1 MAAVASGVRTEQ
13 LFECYAGQVYG
24 FCLYRLGDR
33 QEAEDAVQSTFLN
46 AFRGLERGIV
56 PYSEAA
62 WLFKIAQNV
71 CMTLK
76 RSSFRRR
83 RLETPVWIDD
93 SVPSPERETEALFDL
108 AGAVRGLPATQR
120 RAIVLREWQGLS
132 YEEIASEL
140 GLTQPA
146 VETLL
151 HRARRSLRAA
161 A

>member
-1 MAAVASGVRTEQ
+1 MPAVASGVRTEQ
-13 LFECYAGQVYG
+13 LFESYARQIYS

-33 QEAEDAVQSTFLN
+33 QEAEDAVQATFLN
-46 AFRGLERGIV
+46 AFRGLERGVV

-71 CMTLK
+71 CKTLM

-83 RLETPVWIDD
+83 RLETPFAIND
-93 SVPSPERETEALFDL
+93 SLPSPERETDALFDL
-108 AGAVRGLPATQR
+108 TGAVRGLPARQG

-132 YEEIASEL
+132 YEEIAAEL
-140 GLTQPA
+140 GLTHSA

>member
-1 MAAVASGVRTEQ
+1 MAAVPSGERTEQ
-13 LFECYAGQVYG
+13 LFESYSRQLYS

-33 QEAEDAVQSTFLN
+33 HEAEDAVQSTFLN
-46 AFRGLERGIV
+46 AFRGLERGVV
-56 PYSEAA
+56 PYSDAA

-71 CMTLK
+71 CLTLK

-83 RLETPVWIDD
+83 RIESPVPIDD
-93 SVPSPERETEALFDL
+93 SVASPEYETDAVFDL
-108 AGAVRGLPATQR
+108 AGAVRGLPAKQR
-120 RAIVLREWQGLS
+120 RAILLREWRGLS
-132 YEEIASEL
+132 YDEIASDL
-140 GLTQPA
+140 GLTQSA